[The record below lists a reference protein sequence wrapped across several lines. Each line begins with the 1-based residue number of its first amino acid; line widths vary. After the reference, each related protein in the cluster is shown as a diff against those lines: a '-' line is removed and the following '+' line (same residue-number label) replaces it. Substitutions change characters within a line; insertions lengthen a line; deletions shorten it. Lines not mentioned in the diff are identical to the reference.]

1 MPFRLTS
8 IFATTIIITGT
19 RGRCL
24 MRNVNVGHNKLLS
37 QGCFSDEDRL
47 VSGIVQ
53 LIILVL
59 QPTNVFL
66 ILSLTCFSM
75 KNL

>member
-1 MPFRLTS
+1 
-8 IFATTIIITGT
+8 
-19 RGRCL
+19 